1 MAKPS
6 QNGSNSRV
14 VEETVLRLF
23 QKRGYSI
30 SRQAGDLG
38 GTLAILQS
46 KEHRALVRFQWG
58 TQEPILIDVVRVFH
72 TQMEDLKA
80 SRGYLFTNG
89 VFDPAARKLARDLAI
104 DLTDGAE
111 LKESLYATMPTVRRS
126 GFHQE
131 PPLPFAKYI
140 PWFIGISLVLL
151 TVVVLLLVSV
161 GVSFGPAPT
170 A

>member
-30 SRQAGDLG
+30 SRPAGDLG
-38 GTLAILQS
+38 GTLAVLQN

-58 TQEPILIDVVRVFH
+58 NQEPILIDVVRAFH
-72 TQMEDLKA
+72 TQMEGLKA
-80 SRGYLFTNG
+80 SRGYLFTNAL
-89 VFDPAARKLARDLAI
+89 FDPAARKLARDLFI

-126 GFHQE
+126 GVHREE

-140 PWFIGISLVLL
+140 PWFVGISLVLL
-151 TVVVLLLVSV
+151 TIIVMLLISV

-170 A
+170 